1 MSIGT
6 GGDLLL
12 SSLQSLL
19 LLKDPPP
26 PRSDSFTGF
35 KGARGPPGIPHRAQD
50 FAHRYSTAEQHH
62 RVVGALELSPAR
74 SFQVCP
80 PFSFFHCLS
89 LSLSLA
95 AVFHIFGRVFLI
107 LTSCFHSLLSCEQNL
122 RSSDLSRFLYYFG
135 NMQEE
140 GQIGELSKMLQPR
153 MVRLFGRRFWDTSCR
168 GEGSFNTF

>member
-1 MSIGT
+1 MLEVLQGYHTEHKILLTGT
-6 GGDLLL
+6 PLQNNTTELWVLLNFLQPEVFKSVLL
-12 SSLQSLL
+12 SL
-19 LLKDPPP
+19 
-26 PRSDSFTGF
+26 SFT
-35 KGARGPPGIPHRAQD
+35 
-50 FAHRYSTAEQHH
+50 
-62 RVVGALELSPAR
+62 V
-74 SFQVCP
+74 
-80 PFSFFHCLS
+80 S